1 MKRIIAN
8 INMFDLKQPIFVY
21 QDGNKIDAAEVR
33 IEAAAATIKDFLEK
47 YADSEIILQG
57 AKIYINR
64 IKKELN
70 EKYNILIG

>member
-1 MKRIIAN
+1 
-8 INMFDLKQPIFVY
+8 MFDLKQPIFVY